1 MIYNNTTVYNAGTNE
16 NLFGA
21 SAKVTAAVTE
31 ALVTL
36 NSYPEPDATPLRV
49 ALAKKLNVSPAQL
62 MVGSGSGELISL
74 LVQAYCYPYHESEIL
89 SVSPT
94 FPLYQMEA
102 RDFGVR
108 YKAVPLDSSYN
119 FRLDDLLQAV
129 TASTKLCF
137 ISNPNN
143 PTGTYLSVSDLQ
155 RLVRE
160 LPAHVALVLDEAYV
174 EYASAPD
181 FASALPLLQER
192 NNLIV
197 LRTFSKVYGLASLR
211 VGYMVAQEKVI
222 EKVKPLKQPFNV
234 NHLAQIAAE
243 TALQDEAF
251 LQSTIQETAAGKA
264 HLQLILDKVGIQHW
278 SSEGNFLYVDAGLP
292 VRPLCQQLHQQGI
305 LVRPGEDLFS
315 LRITIGTQKHQNY
328 LQHILKTML
337 APNNLLEDK
346 SLAQILET
354 GQAFANPEEADFR
367 RATEALASLANK
379 AGTPAE
385 RIALAYTRA
394 FHACQQDESLYSG
407 NLYSSDFGEL
417 DMISAFG
424 VLVKSTPLVT
434 FGHMFANLTIMH
446 AVANAQEIH
455 VLDLGI
461 GSGVQWYH
469 LLDQLANRPGG
480 APKVRITGID
490 IAAATGAP
498 EHRLQET
505 GKRLME
511 YAASLNI
518 VATYS
523 CIATKLEEFDLR
535 TLTFPAN
542 ETLVINSALTL
553 HHIPD
558 QLTVTPDQRDKVLK
572 QIKALKPAVFTLTEP
587 DSEHNK
593 LEFMPRL
600 RESLRHYYTVF
611 DVLDTLLPAE
621 MSERQIIEQE
631 FFGREII
638 NVTSC
643 EGLARVERH
652 ERNEA
657 WQRRLT
663 RLGFTPY
670 EEQDLAEDLTY
681 ALRLHENFS
690 LVANG
695 AGYTLHWKGTP
706 VISSTAWV

>member
-1 MIYNNTTVYNAGTNE
+1 MIYKNTAVYNAGTNE

-36 NSYPEPDATPLRV
+36 NSYPEPDATPLRE
-49 ALAKKLNVSPAQL
+49 ALAQKLSVRSTQII
-62 MVGSGSGELISL
+62 VGSGSGELISL
-74 LVQAYCYPYHESEIL
+74 LVQAYCYPFHESAIL
-89 SVSPT
+89 SVRPT

-108 YKAVPLDSSYN
+108 YEAISLDSSYN
-119 FRLDDLLQAV
+119 IQVDDLLYAV
-129 TASTKLCF
+129 NDSTRLCF

-143 PTGTYLSVSDLQ
+143 PTGSCLSVADLK
-155 RLVRE
+155 RLIQE
-160 LPAHVALVLDEAYV
+160 LPAHVTLVLDEAYI
-174 EYASAPD
+174 EYASSPD
-181 FASALPLLQER
+181 FGSALPFLQER
-192 NNLIV
+192 DNLVV

-211 VGYMVAQEKVI
+211 VGYMVAQEATI
-222 EKVKPLKQPFNV
+222 DKVKQLKQPFNV
-234 NHLAQIAAE
+234 NHLAQIAAA
-243 TALQDEAF
+243 TALQDEDF
-251 LQSTIQETAAGKA
+251 LQYTLQETATGKA
-264 HLQLILDKVGIQHW
+264 HLQSVLDKLGIQYW
-278 SSEGNFLYVDAGLP
+278 PSEGNFLYVDAGLP
-292 VRPLCQQLHQQGI
+292 ARPLCQQLQQQGV
-305 LVRPGEDLFS
+305 LVRLGEDSFS
-315 LRITIGTQKHQNY
+315 LRITIGTKKHQDY
-328 LQHILKTML
+328 LHHILKTML
-337 APNNLLEDK
+337 TPSHLLEEQP
-346 SLAQILET
+346 LAQILET
-354 GQAFANPEEADFR
+354 GQALADSQKADFR
-367 RATEALASLANK
+367 SATETLASFANK

-394 FHACQQDESLYSG
+394 FQACQQDGSLYSG

-434 FGHMFANLTIMH
+434 FGHMFANLTIVN
-446 AVANAQEIH
+446 AVANAQEVHI
-455 VLDLGI
+455 LDLGI
-461 GSGVQWYH
+461 GSGVQWFH
-469 LLDQLANRPGG
+469 LLDQLAARPGG
-480 APKVRITGID
+480 APKIRFTGID

-505 GKRLME
+505 GNRLMQH
-511 YAASLNI
+511 AASLNI
-518 VATYS
+518 NATYS

-535 TLTFPAN
+535 TLTFTPS

-553 HHIPD
+553 HHIFD
-558 QLTVTPDQRDKVLK
+558 QLVKSPDQRDGVLK
-572 QIKALKPAVFTLTEP
+572 QIKALSPTVFTLTEP

-611 DVLDTLLPAE
+611 DVLGTLLPAD
-621 MSERQIIEQE
+621 MPERQVIEQE

-643 EGLARVERH
+643 EGAARVERH

-663 RLGFTPY
+663 RLGFIPY
-670 EEQDLAEDLTY
+670 EEQDMAEDLIY
-681 ALRLHENFS
+681 ALRLHENFT
-690 LVANG
+690 LVPNG